1 MHKKQISDGIFP
13 PPEPFSAPGHSPGD
27 PQTALPGPLDATAAY
42 LTALENPNDDI
53 RKLDTILQRS
63 HIILEIGC
71 GDGKLAWEIARNNP
85 DIGVIATDRYDLTIP
100 TRHGSYYQ
108 KTALVWKDRH
118 LESQHDSP
126 ENLVLLRAD
135 ITLLSH
141 LPQACIDTILLVNP
155 EPKVGR
161 TIMETLVNP
170 AVFGKIRPG
179 EKQIVILPFSR
190 EMGVSCC
197 GGNEFYHDKD
207 WSRGLGFMMA
217 SGFDFRKGEPVQWH
231 VDLARFSSYSR
242 NSTQKDVY
250 VFGCRPQCENAAA
263 KSIAIM
269 SCLKAFVR
277 RKRQVFS
284 DA

>member
-13 PPEPFSAPGHSPGD
+13 PPEPFSASGHSPGD
-27 PQTALPGPLDATAAY
+27 PQMPFSGPPNALTACLM
-42 LTALENPNDDI
+42 ALENPHENI
-53 RKLDTILQRS
+53 GKLGAILQLS
-63 HIILEIGC
+63 NIILEIGC

-85 DIGVIATDRYDLTIP
+85 DIGVIATDQYDWTIP
-100 TRHGSYYQ
+100 ARHGSYYQ

-118 LESQHDSP
+118 LESQQDSL
-126 ENLVLLRAD
+126 ENFVLLRAD

-141 LPQACIDTILLVNP
+141 LPEACINTILLVNP

-161 TIMETLVNP
+161 AIMETLTDPVI
-170 AVFGKIRPG
+170 FRKIRSG

-207 WSRGLGFMMA
+207 WSRGLGFMMV

-231 VDLARFSSYSR
+231 VDLAKFSPYSR

-250 VFGCRPQCENAAA
+250 VFGCRPQCKNTAT
-263 KSIAIM
+263 KPGAIIT
-269 SCLKAFVR
+269 CLKSLVR
-277 RKRQVFS
+277 RAR
-284 DA
+284 